1 MRGQTKKR
9 HIPIG
14 ACVVSKVGANS
25 ESLHCDEHFDT
36 KLLLFR
42 PKYLGAKCAF
52 LQPSLRVNTGAIC
65 AFGRFLYCLVLKNSR
80 STGRIIST
88 S

>member
-9 HIPIG
+9 HISIG
-14 ACVVSKVGANS
+14 ACVVSNVGANP

-42 PKYLGAKCAF
+42 PKYLVAKCVF
-52 LQPSLRVNTGAIC
+52 LQSSLRVNTGAT
-65 AFGRFLYCLVLKNSR
+65 AHLVVLILPGFKEFSLNW
-80 STGRIIST
+80 TYN
-88 S
+88 